1 MMKLCIRLDYVESKH
16 TCMVKWTIPC
26 IGRDNIF
33 VKIRPFIL
41 ILPELYAHLQIYSS
55 LDPQDNRNAEE
66 RQR

>member
-16 TCMVKWTIPC
+16 TCMVKWAIPC